1 MLVTRPR
8 GTNDFLP
15 GETEKWQYLESLL
28 RDICARFGYEEIRT
42 PIFEETDLFKRG
54 VGDTTDIVQ
63 KEMYTFED
71 LGGRSLTLR
80 PEGTASTARA
90 YLENKLYGGVQP
102 AKYYYM
108 GPMFRYEKPQAGR
121 FRQFHQFG
129 VECFGAAG
137 PSADAEVI
145 SLAWEFYRSL
155 GLKGLEVH
163 INSVGCPNC
172 RPGHR
177 KKLQEFLAPK
187 LPELCASCQSRYE
200 KNPMRILDCKSP
212 ICQELSA
219 GAPTTLDC
227 LCDDCREHF
236 EQVLHL
242 LDAAA
247 IPYQIDNR
255 LVRGLDYYT
264 KTAFEIIVDAIG
276 AQSAICGGGRY
287 DVLIEQLGGSPTPG
301 VGFALG
307 MERIFPTLKVQG
319 IELEIP
325 RKLDVFVAALGHE
338 ADVEGFRILTAL
350 RQAGVKAEK
359 DSLGRSLKAQMKYAN
374 RFQVAYTVI
383 LGEEELKSGKG
394 ILRNMADSSQIEI
407 PLQDMVH
414 VLIEKVGQE
423 AK

>member
-8 GTNDFLP
+8 GTNDILP
-15 GETEKWQYLESLL
+15 GDTEKWQYVESLL
-28 RDICARFGYEEIRT
+28 RDICTRFGYEEIRT

-63 KEMYTFED
+63 KEMYTFQD
-71 LGGRSLTLR
+71 FGGRSLTLR
-80 PEGTASTARA
+80 PEGTASTVRA
-90 YLENKLYGGVQP
+90 YVENKLYGGVQP
-102 AKYYYM
+102 AKYYYI

-129 VECFGAAG
+129 IECFGAAG
-137 PSADAEVI
+137 PTADAEVI
-145 SLAWEFYRSL
+145 SLAWQFYRDL

-163 INSVGCPNC
+163 INSVGCPKC
-172 RPGHR
+172 RPKHR

-187 LPELCASCQSRYE
+187 LPELCGTCQGRYE

-219 GAPTTLDC
+219 GAPTTLEC
-227 LCDDCREHF
+227 LCDECREHF
-236 EQVLHL
+236 QEVLRL
-242 LDAAA
+242 LDAAG
-247 IPYQIDNR
+247 IQYQIDNR

-287 DVLIEQLGGSPTPG
+287 DGLIEELGGQPTPG

-307 MERIFPTLKVQG
+307 MERVFPTLKVQG

-325 RKLDVFVAALGHE
+325 KAMDVFVAVMGQKPQA
-338 ADVEGFRILTAL
+338 EGFRILTEL
-350 RQAGVKAEK
+350 RHAGIKAET

-374 RFQVAYTVI
+374 RFNVAYTVI
-383 LGEEELKSGKG
+383 LGEAELEAGRAV
-394 ILRNMADSSQIEI
+394 LRNMSDSSQEDV
-407 PLQDMVH
+407 PLADIVK
-414 VLIEKVGQE
+414 VICEKMGQE
-423 AK
+423 A